1 MFLLTPAPPHR
12 LAQSAAL
19 RCAPAVT
26 FGDVIMDASLC
37 PPRSRRSTPIASL
50 GFSIAPDNRRH
61 AVYDSARSRSADGP
75 PRPSCLQEPTPSPYS
90 YEEMSIVHDLSLD
103 EIVRIDPDVMHGTP
117 CFAGT
122 RVPVETL
129 LDYVA
134 EGDTIDA
141 FLADFPSVK
150 RQQATG
156 LLALAQERLVES
168 LSSR

>member
-1 MFLLTPAPPHR
+1 MR
-12 LAQSAAL
+12 VEQK
-19 RCAPAVT
+19 
-26 FGDVIMDASLC
+26 
-37 PPRSRRSTPIASL
+37 
-50 GFSIAPDNRRH
+50 
-61 AVYDSARSRSADGP
+61 
-75 PRPSCLQEPTPSPYS
+75 
-90 YEEMSIVHDLSLD
+90 LSLH
-103 EIVRIDPDVMHGTP
+103 EILRVSPDIMHGIP

-122 RVPVETL
+122 RVPVQTL

-150 RQQATG
+150 REQATG

>member
-1 MFLLTPAPPHR
+1 MMPCGHPSFK
-12 LAQSAAL
+12 
-19 RCAPAVT
+19 
-26 FGDVIMDASLC
+26 VIICTATS
-37 PPRSRRSTPIASL
+37 
-50 GFSIAPDNRRH
+50 H
-61 AVYDSARSRSADGP
+61 
-75 PRPSCLQEPTPSPYS
+75 
-90 YEEMSIVHDLSLD
+90 EEMSVAQKLSLD
-103 EIVRIDPDVMHGTP
+103 EIVRVDPGIMHGTP

-122 RVPVETL
+122 RVPVQTF

-134 EGDTIDA
+134 EGDTLDA